1 MFTMPKS
8 RLDLQIFAEDP
19 LKRVLD
25 LIDQKKLL
33 GFVRALEPDASNL
46 WPALFPYEG
55 TDELSFE
62 YIKGAYNA
70 PILMRVHSFES
81 EAEMGS
87 REGFEKVEGEIP
99 KFARKMRLN
108 EEEIRK
114 TVQPRTGTADG
125 DAAVRQVY
133 NDAETLFSAADV
145 TREKMAMDAISTG
158 KIQFDATGRVVSTG
172 GVLTCDFGVPSTQ
185 KVALA
190 GGAKWNEAETRNP
203 LKDELG
209 WINTMKED
217 GRMPP
222 VRALTSTPVL
232 NLLLQDQNYREA
244 YWGKPIGAVSPP
256 ALSLDQFNQIRGS
269 YGLPPIRTYDRL
281 ARMENANGTYTS
293 VKLMASSKFILLPA
307 GAMGKMLHG
316 VPTEALY
323 DSKLQGTERQG
334 IYTYNYTEH
343 EPPAVWTK
351 TVGLMFP
358 TFPAAE
364 QVFQADVI

>member
-1 MFTMPKS
+1 MKDCKFKMN
-8 RLDLQIFAEDP
+8 LQIFAADP
-19 LKRVLD
+19 LQWVLE

-33 GFVRALEPDASNL
+33 GFVRALEPDNTNL

-55 TDELSFE
+55 TDALNFE

-125 DAAVRQVY
+125 DAALRQVY
-133 NDAETLFSAADV
+133 NDAETLFTAADV

-158 KIQFDATGRVVSTG
+158 KIQLDRDGNIVSSG
-172 GVLTCDFGVPSTQ
+172 GVLTCDYGVPSTQ

-190 GGAKWNEAETRNP
+190 EGAKWDQAETRNP
-203 LKDELG
+203 LKNELD
-209 WINTMKED
+209 WINAMIEAGLLAPT
-217 GRMPP
+217 
-222 VRALTSTPVL
+222 RALTSTKVL
-232 NLLLQDQNYREA
+232 NLLLQDQKYREA

-256 ALSLDQFNQIRGS
+256 ALNAEQFKQVRAS
-269 YGLPPIRTYDRL
+269 YGLPPIKTYDRV
-281 ARMENANGTYTS
+281 ARAQAENGSYTS
-293 VKLMASSKFILLPA
+293 VRLMGDSKFVLLPS

-323 DSKLQGTERQG
+323 DSNLSGTERQG
-334 IYTYNYTEH
+334 IYTYKYTEH
-343 EPPAVWTK
+343 EPPAIYTK
-351 TVGLMFP
+351 TVALMFP